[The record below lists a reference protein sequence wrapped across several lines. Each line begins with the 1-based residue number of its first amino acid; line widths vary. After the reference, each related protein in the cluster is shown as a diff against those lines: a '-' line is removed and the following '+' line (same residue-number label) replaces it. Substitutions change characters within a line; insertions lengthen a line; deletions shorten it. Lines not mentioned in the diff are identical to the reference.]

1 MATGCNGAR
10 LWPRNDQNK
19 APLEVKGPLMSDSSF
34 SRRGF
39 LHTSAAVGAASALAL
54 PASAQVQ
61 GANERLNI
69 GLIGTGGRCRHLMQ
83 ALAKVPNTRMAA
95 LCDVYEPH
103 LDLARKLA
111 DPKAAVY
118 RDYRRLLENKDLHAV
133 LIASPDHWHVPMT
146 VDAMAAGKDVYVE
159 KPLTHKLSEGKIIL
173 DAHARYKRVVQIGTQ
188 QRSMTHVLR
197 ARELVRAGRLGTI
210 RKVHLTWNRN
220 SDRVRRGPQNVD
232 PKRLDWKAFLGNAPN
247 QPFDEYR
254 FRNWRWFWDFGNGIL
269 TDLMVHWIDVAHW
282 FLDLDQPE
290 RATTIGAQYTSQ
302 GVWQTPDTIQTLLV
316 YPTPERGKEPGGL
329 QVYFE
334 GTFCNAHRGSMIT
347 FMGTEAT
354 LYVDRGRFEL
364 IPEPRSKQKPED
376 MILGTG
382 PRGRDFYD
390 RPDGELLHLQD
401 WVDAI
406 RNNRQ
411 PSAPIPAGVSAA
423 AAAHLGNL
431 AFRENRVATW
441 TR

>member
-1 MATGCNGAR
+1 
-10 LWPRNDQNK
+10 
-19 APLEVKGPLMSDSSF
+19 MSSASH

-39 LHTSAAVGAASALAL
+39 LTTTTAAASALAL
-54 PASAQVQ
+54 PASAEAI

-83 ALAKVPNTRMAA
+83 ALAKVPNTRMMA

-103 LDLARKLA
+103 MEQAQKLA
-111 DPKAAVY
+111 DPKATTY
-118 RDYRRLLENKDLHAV
+118 RDYHELLRNKDVHAV

-146 VDAMAAGKDVYVE
+146 IDAMAAGKDVYVE
-159 KPLTHKLSEGKIIL
+159 KPLTHKLEEGRRIL
-173 DAHARYKRVVQIGTQ
+173 DAQAKHRKIVQVGTQ
-188 QRSMTHVLR
+188 QRSMTHIIR
-197 ARELVRAGRLGTI
+197 AKELVAAGRLGAVH
-210 RKVHLTWNRN
+210 KVHLTWNRN

-232 PKRLDWKAFLGNAPN
+232 QKRLDWKRFLGNAPE
-247 QPFDEYR
+247 QPFDDYK

-282 FLDLDQPE
+282 ILDLQSPV
-290 RATTIGAQYTSQ
+290 RAVSIGSFNTAQ
-302 GVWQTPDTIQTLLV
+302 GVWQTPDTIQTLLT
-316 YPTPERGKEPGGL
+316 YRRRQPGADADSDL

-334 GTFCNAHRGSMIT
+334 GTFCNAYRGAMIT
-347 FMGTEAT
+347 FMGSQAT

-364 IPEPRSKQKPED
+364 IPEPRFQHKPEE

-390 RPDGELLHLQD
+390 RPDGELLHLTN
-401 WVDAI
+401 WVDSI

-411 PSAPIPAGVSAA
+411 PSAPISAGVTAA
-423 AAAHLGNL
+423 AAAHLGNE
-431 AFRENRVATW
+431 AYRQNRVAEQK
-441 TR
+441 

>member
-1 MATGCNGAR
+1 MPA
-10 LWPRNDQNK
+10 L
-19 APLEVKGPLMSDSSF
+19 
-34 SRRGF
+34 SRRSF
-39 LHTSAAVGAASALAL
+39 LSASAATAAASALTL
-54 PASAQVQ
+54 PASAQPV

-83 ALAKVPNTRMAA
+83 ALARVPNTRMAA
-95 LCDVYEPH
+95 LCDVYDPH
-103 LDLARKLA
+103 LEQAQKLAAPGAFTTKDYHELLAR
-111 DPKAAVY
+111 
-118 RDYRRLLENKDLHAV
+118 RDIHAV

-146 VDAMAAGKDVYVE
+146 IDAMAAGKDVYVE
-159 KPLTHKLSEGKIIL
+159 KPLTHKPQEGKLIL
-173 DAHARYKRVVQIGTQ
+173 DALAKHRRVVQIGTQ
-188 QRSMTHVLR
+188 QRSMTHIVR
-197 ARELVRAGRLGTI
+197 AKELVKEGRLGTI
-210 RKVHLTWNRN
+210 HKVHLTWNRN

-232 PKRLDWKAFLGNAPN
+232 PKKLDWRRFLGNAPD
-247 QPFDEYR
+247 QPFDDYR

-282 FLDLDQPE
+282 FLDLDRPLK
-290 RATTIGAQYTSQ
+290 AVTIGDHVTSR

-316 YPTPERGKEPGGL
+316 YPNNV

-334 GTFCNAHRGSMIT
+334 GTFCNARNGAMIE

-364 IPEPRSKQKPED
+364 IPEPRSKQKPEE

-401 WVDAI
+401 WVDAV
-406 RNNRQ
+406 RNQRQ
-411 PSAPIPAGVSAA
+411 PSAPISAGVSAA
-423 AAAHLGNL
+423 AAAHLGNQ
-431 AFRENRVATW
+431 AYRGTGVAEARE
-441 TR
+441 